1 MPGKHVRIDERQN
14 EYFSPK
20 AEVVAVPSHHHSS
33 STGSSSSRH
42 SGSAHHSTS
51 KHRSPSPRPVGI
63 HRLLSVASPAVLQLD
78 LRQSA
83 RIYLPNIPSVYQA
96 RPATEPPLPRLT
108 IICAH
113 LPWRIHVDASN
124 GRYVTVSDVLAALSH
139 TLRTPVTEPEFHQL
153 LGHTDRRRAAA
164 AYTERY
170 RRAGT
175 SEEKRGGLRRVD
187 FLMSRY
193 HFVGLEPVRGRG
205 DAWTLC
211 VR

>member
-20 AEVVAVPSHHHSS
+20 AEVIAVPSHHHSS
-33 STGSSSSRH
+33 STSSSSSRH
-42 SGSAHHSTS
+42 SGASHHSS
-51 KHRSPSPRPVGI
+51 SRHRSPSPRPVGI
-63 HRLLSVASPAVLQLD
+63 HRLLSASSPAVLQLD

-83 RIYLPNIPSVYQA
+83 RVYLPTIHSGYLA

-108 IICAH
+108 IISPH
-113 LPWRIHVDASN
+113 LPWRIHVDAAN
-124 GRYVTVSDVLAALSH
+124 GRAVTVYDVLAALSH
-139 TLRTPVTEPEFHQL
+139 TLRTPISEPEFHQL
-153 LGHTDRRRAAA
+153 LRHTDRRRAAA

-175 SEEKRGGLRRVD
+175 AEEKRGGVRRVD

-193 HFVGLEPVRGRG
+193 HFMGLEPVRGRG

-211 VR
+211 AR

>member
-14 EYFSPK
+14 EYFSPRP
-20 AEVVAVPSHHHSS
+20 EIVAIPSRHHSS
-33 STGSSSSRH
+33 TSSGSSSH
-42 SGSAHHSTS
+42 HGSSHHSS
-51 KHRSPSPRPVGI
+51 LRPVGI
-63 HRLLSVASPAVLQLD
+63 HRLLSAASPALIQVD

-83 RIYLPNIPSVYQA
+83 HHYIPTISSTFLA

-108 IICAH
+108 LVSSH
-113 LPWRIHVDASN
+113 LPWRVHVDASN
-124 GRYVTVSDVLAALSH
+124 GRAVTVQDVLAALSH
-139 TLRTPVTEPEFHQL
+139 TLRAPVTEAEFHTL
-153 LGHTDRRRAAA
+153 LGHSDRRRAAA

-175 SEEKRGGLRRVD
+175 PEEKRAGLRRVD

-193 HFVGLEPVRGRG
+193 HFAGLEAVRGHG
-205 DAWTLC
+205 DVWALC